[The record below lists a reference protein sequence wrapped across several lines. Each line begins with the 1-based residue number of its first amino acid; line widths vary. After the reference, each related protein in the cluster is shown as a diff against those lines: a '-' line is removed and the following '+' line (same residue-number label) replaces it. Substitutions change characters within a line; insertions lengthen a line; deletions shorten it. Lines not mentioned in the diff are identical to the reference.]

1 MSKCC
6 FLKVV
11 NLDINES
18 VANAGVAGAKRF
30 LSHLNMLDSRHIVE
44 HPEEDTTIYIENHLG
59 LELNVPVY
67 CMTTIP

>member
-1 MSKCC
+1 MLLFEGGKS
-6 FLKVV
+6 
-11 NLDINES
+11 LDINNES

-30 LSHLNMLDSRHIVE
+30 LSHLNMLDSRHCRTSQKKIQS
-44 HPEEDTTIYIENHLG
+44 TSKNHLG

>member
-1 MSKCC
+1 MLLFEGGKS
-6 FLKVV
+6 
-11 NLDINES
+11 LDINES

-44 HPEEDTTIYIENHLG
+44 HSEENTIYIEKSSWIRAKCSG
-59 LELNVPVY
+59 L

>member
-1 MSKCC
+1 MLLFEGGKS
-6 FLKVV
+6 
-11 NLDINES
+11 LDINES

-30 LSHLNMLDSRHIVE
+30 LSHQYVRFHILSNIQKKILS
-44 HPEEDTTIYIENHLG
+44 TSKNHLG

>member
-18 VANAGVAGAKRF
+18 VANLRSKTFSVAP
-30 LSHLNMLDSRHIVE
+30 NMLDSDILSNILKKKIQS
-44 HPEEDTTIYIENHLG
+44 TLKNHLG

-67 CMTTIP
+67 CMTTQALL